1 MVTCTRNRGD
11 TKYLRVLACLIDPL
25 RLPVWKKSK
34 KLLDDNFAQATGRAL
49 CPQIADAEALL
60 EFAHILEELL
70 HLKLGLQLLCD
81 TDYDFGNSAGIRDR
95 AGCFRLAGFERFYLV
110 KRMI

>member
-60 EFAHILEELL
+60 EAERRLTGASAAVALVDRSEL
-70 HLKLGLQLLCD
+70 
-81 TDYDFGNSAGIRDR
+81 
-95 AGCFRLAGFERFYLV
+95 V
-110 KRMI
+110 P